1 MSDIIIVTHK
11 NLGNLL
17 ADKAPY
23 IFVDTAEIIPGKS
36 AKGVK
41 NFTHNEWF
49 FACHFPNNPVVP
61 GVFTL
66 EALMQTPAL
75 VVYSDK
81 SMNADFVYAKKFKE
95 VDLISAVYPGERL
108 ETEIEIISM
117 KRGIIKVH
125 GKGFVERDTK
135 RVCVC
140 KAVFEMVVPSILK
153 SLSPHT
159 KE

>member
-1 MSDIIIVTHK
+1 M
-11 NLGNLL
+11 
-17 ADKAPY
+17 DKFVINHTNIAKYLKDTAPY

-49 FACHFPNNPVVP
+49 FACHFPNNPIVP

-66 EALMQTPAL
+66 ESLMQTAAL
-75 VVYSDK
+75 VIYSDK
-81 SMNADFVYAKKFKE
+81 NLNADFVYAKKFKE

-108 ETEIEIISM
+108 ESEIEILSVR
-117 KRGIIKVH
+117 RGIVKAR
-125 GKGFVERDTK
+125 GEGYVERGAK

-153 SLSPHT
+153 LLSPHA

>member
-66 EALMQTPAL
+66 EALMQTAAL

-117 KRGIIKVH
+117 KRGIEVLLRYTV
-125 GKGFVERDTK
+125 KGSSKET
-135 RVCVC
+135 
-140 KAVFEMVVPSILK
+140 LK
-153 SLSPHT
+153 ESASAKLFLKWSSLRF
-159 KE
+159 